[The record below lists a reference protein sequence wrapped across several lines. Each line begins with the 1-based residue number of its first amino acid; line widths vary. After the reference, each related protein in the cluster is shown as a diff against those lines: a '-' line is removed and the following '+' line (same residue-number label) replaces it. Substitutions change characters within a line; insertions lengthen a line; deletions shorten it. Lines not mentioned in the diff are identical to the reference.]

1 MAPKNEVNINVGEIY
16 ISIATEHD
24 YPDVISDLI
33 ARARELTRN
42 VLGDMK
48 TLGVDLEDIVENIS
62 YGSDFDDGN
71 DEEEDA

>member
-16 ISIATEHD
+16 ISVATEHD

-48 TLGVDLEDIVENIS
+48 SLGVDLEDIVENMS
-62 YGSDFDDGN
+62 YGSDYDGDDGDN
-71 DEEEDA
+71 EDA